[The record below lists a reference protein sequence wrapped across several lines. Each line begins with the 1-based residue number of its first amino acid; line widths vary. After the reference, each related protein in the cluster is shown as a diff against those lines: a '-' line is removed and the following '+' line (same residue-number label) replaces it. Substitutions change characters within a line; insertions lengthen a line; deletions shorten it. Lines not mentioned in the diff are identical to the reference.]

1 MLLSARTYYTIFILV
16 FVGPIQASNNSGVA
30 PDFILKNNYSE
41 SIHLKDQIGDV
52 VMLNFWASWC
62 GPCRQEMPH
71 LEKMYKEYSQA
82 GFTILAI
89 SVDED
94 TAEADR
100 FMSELKVTFP
110 YLYDNN
116 NKVSELFGVEAMPT
130 TILIDRLGRKRFMH
144 KGYQPG
150 FEQKY
155 LREVKLLLRE

>member
-1 MLLSARTYYTIFILV
+1 MLLSERFYCAFFILV
-16 FVGPIQASNNSGVA
+16 FVGPIQASDSFGTA
-30 PDFILKNNYSE
+30 PNFSLESSRSE
-41 SIHLKDQIGDV
+41 SIHLKEQIGNV

-71 LEKMYKEYSQA
+71 LEEMYLEYSQS
-82 GFTILAI
+82 GLTILAI

-94 TAEADR
+94 TGEADR
-100 FMSELKVTFP
+100 FMGELKVTFP
-110 YLYDNN
+110 YLYDNK
-116 NKVSELFGVEAMPT
+116 NKVSELYGVEAMPT
-130 TILIDRLGRKRFMH
+130 TILIDRQGRKRFMH